1 MKMKNLAAILLCLVG
16 LNFAADAQITV
27 TDGKIEAEITPTTT
41 RQELAQMREALLE
54 HNLEMRYD
62 RIAWDENWNLTSI
75 NVMVKGEQT
84 EVMSFHTD
92 NMATDGTIRIVFRQS
107 APADEALCVG
117 LNCD

>member
-1 MKMKNLAAILLCLVG
+1 MKNLAAILLCLLG

-27 TDGKIEAEITPTTT
+27 ADGKIEAEITSTTT
-41 RQELAQMREALLE
+41 RQELAEIREALLE

-75 NVMVKGEQT
+75 NVMVKGAET
-84 EVMSFHTD
+84 EVMSYHTD
-92 NMATDGTIRIVFRQS
+92 AMSADGAIRIVFSQS
-107 APADEALCVG
+107 APAEEALCVG